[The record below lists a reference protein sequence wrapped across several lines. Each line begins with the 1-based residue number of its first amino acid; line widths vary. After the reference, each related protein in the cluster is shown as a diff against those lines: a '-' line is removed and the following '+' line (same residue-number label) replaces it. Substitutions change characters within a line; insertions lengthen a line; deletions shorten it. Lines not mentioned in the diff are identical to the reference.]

1 MLSLAKSERKSII
14 RGIGDI
20 EGPGLDLVAEDSVG
34 LIRETSIR
42 KLQIHLVNGSGFAD
56 KQCERDRATEVFES
70 FLSED
75 AGEPLHPALDSGLND
90 MEIRCGVRIRRSARF
105 RGHGVQV
112 RRAEKD
118 ADHLVFLD
126 FDAFL
131 YQQHAAL

>member
-56 KQCERDRATEVFES
+56 KQPERDRATEVFES
-70 FLSED
+70 FPSKEVGKTLRL
-75 AGEPLHPALDSGLND
+75 AFDSGLD
-90 MEIRCGVRIRRSARF
+90 DIPI
-105 RGHGVQV
+105 
-112 RRAEKD
+112 
-118 ADHLVFLD
+118 
-126 FDAFL
+126 
-131 YQQHAAL
+131 